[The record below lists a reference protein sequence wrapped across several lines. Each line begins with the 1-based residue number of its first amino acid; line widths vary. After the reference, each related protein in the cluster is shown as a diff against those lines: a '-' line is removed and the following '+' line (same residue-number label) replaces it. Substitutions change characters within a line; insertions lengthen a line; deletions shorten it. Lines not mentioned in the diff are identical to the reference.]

1 MPKERRLAAPPEIKL
16 PSLELESTGTGLLG
30 MFTRGP
36 AMERNAARQAY
47 RDAVALGMD
56 PAEAARL
63 YGPQIMG
70 PGFVPPPTQAQ
81 RQAEHGAFYQSLARE
96 MFPAPET
103 REVPTGAYQ
112 VEPVLGPQGQR
123 LETEVFAPRQYEPV
137 PEAPGPFQ
145 GPFTATPTGE
155 PIPTYRQVG
164 PALQPYRR
172 EPIERQRVLEPEVRP
187 EIFQPPTPTHA
198 QLLATRPP
206 SQVAMFEQAYPELL
220 KRRQEAEEQQALAA
234 LGPAAAPGAPAAPP
248 AAPAPGAP
256 PAVEGAAP
264 AALSPTARVEAAY
277 EPVLQRLRANPRV
290 LVSETGKNYLERYR
304 KDQEAAEKAE
314 EAQAK
319 RATAGQVQAF
329 QGVAQRRAEAAET
342 AGDLDQATYWRGV
355 AANPT
360 QYLPQEKER
369 AERAEKAEA
378 TRQRRDI
385 FGQMADAETDPQ
397 RKQVYRLAQVDQKT
411 AEEVGQMLAQSGKPV
426 ELKGQMYR
434 YVQTPEGGLAL
445 ERLPGGPPEEAE
457 RPTVIEGQA
466 FRTVM
471 TPEGPRLTPY
481 PGAPTPKAKPWYG
494 LSRPEAEAIR
504 RDPSRSPEERRIAGE
519 VADALQTG
527 AERAAAAAVAPVGAA
542 GVKWTAQ
549 EAEDISQSLAT
560 IKSLGELRQ
569 MVTAR
574 PELVGGPGGLYAKG
588 RRVGEVLGVKS
599 PEFQKIRAKSQVVA
613 SGLRRAMSGLAVVA
627 HEGEYLKWIPD
638 PLTQSGP
645 ELLANLEATEENTRR
660 LLEYRVR
667 IRQGDPTLPLLAT
680 PEGNKVL
687 GPPGTPGAAPAAPG
701 RAGGAPPTGGAVTPV
716 PGGGTLRRL
725 PD

>member
-1 MPKERRLAAPPEIKL
+1 MPKERGKWLQPVEQPRVPALG
-16 PSLELESTGTGLLG
+16 LESTGTGLLG
-30 MFTRGP
+30 LFTRGP
-36 AMERNAARQAY
+36 AEERNAARQAY

-70 PGFVPPPTQAQ
+70 PGFVPPKTPTE
-81 RQAEHGAFYQSLARE
+81 RQAEQGAFYQSLARE

-123 LETEVFAPRQYEPV
+123 LETEFFAPRQYEPV
-137 PEAPGPFQ
+137 PEEPGPFQ

-155 PIPTYRQVG
+155 PIPTSRQIG

-187 EIFQPPTPTHA
+187 AIFQPPAPTYA

-206 SQVAMFEQAYPELL
+206 SQVGMFEQAYPELL
-220 KRRQEAEEQQALAA
+220 KRRQEAEEQQALEA
-234 LGPAAAPGAPAAPP
+234 LGPAAAPGAPAALPVAPTPTAP
-248 AAPAPGAP
+248 AAI
-256 PAVEGAAP
+256 EGAAP

-290 LVSETGKNYLERYR
+290 LVSKTGESYLERYR

-329 QGVAQRRAEAAET
+329 QGVAQRRAEAAEA

-369 AERAEKAEA
+369 AERAEKADA
-378 TRQRRDI
+378 NRQRREI

-397 RKQVYRLAQVDQKT
+397 RKQLYRLAQVDQKT
-411 AEEVGQMLAQSGKPV
+411 AEEVGQMLAKSGEPV
-426 ELKGQMYR
+426 KLKDQMYR
-434 YVQTPEGGLAL
+434 YVRTPEGGLAL
-445 ERLPGGPPEEAE
+445 ERLPGGPPEEPE
-457 RPTVIEGQA
+457 KPIIIEGQA
-466 FRTVM
+466 FRM
-471 TPEGPRLTPY
+471 GRTPEGAPQLVAI
-481 PGAPTPKAKPWYG
+481 PGGPPPKAPKPWYEG
-494 LSRPEAEAIR
+494 MTRAELEVMAN
-504 RDPSRSPEERRIAGE
+504 DPSQPQDRRAIARKA
-519 VADALQTG
+519 ADALQTG
-527 AERAAAAAVAPVGAA
+527 AEKAAAAGVAPVGAA

-574 PELVGGPGGLYAKG
+574 PDLVGGPKGLYAKG
-588 RRVGEVLGVKS
+588 QRVGEVLGVGS
-599 PEFQKIRAKSQVVA
+599 PEFKKIRSKAQVVA

-627 HEGEYLKWIPD
+627 HEDEYLQWIPN

-645 ELLANLEATEENTRR
+645 ELLANIEATEENTRR

-680 PEGNKVL
+680 PEGDRPL
-687 GPPGTPGAAPAAPG
+687 GEAAAPA
-701 RAGGAPPTGGAVTPV
+701 RSGGAPPTGRTVIPV
-716 PGGGTLRRL
+716 PGGGTLRKL

>member
-1 MPKERRLAAPPEIKL
+1 L
-16 PSLELESTGTGLLG
+16 P
-30 MFTRGP
+30 
-36 AMERNAARQAY
+36 Q
-47 RDAVALGMD
+47 
-56 PAEAARL
+56 
-63 YGPQIMG
+63 
-70 PGFVPPPTQAQ
+70 
-81 RQAEHGAFYQSLARE
+81 
-96 MFPAPET
+96 
-103 REVPTGAYQ
+103 
-112 VEPVLGPQGQR
+112 
-123 LETEVFAPRQYEPV
+123 
-137 PEAPGPFQ
+137 FQ
-145 GPFTATPTGE
+145 H
-155 PIPTYRQVG
+155 Q
-164 PALQPYRR
+164 
-172 EPIERQRVLEPEVRP
+172 
-187 EIFQPPTPTHA
+187 QPP
-198 QLLATRPP
+198 QLIR
-206 SQVAMFEQAYPELL
+206 VV
-220 KRRQEAEEQQALAA
+220 
-234 LGPAAAPGAPAAPP
+234 AAAG
-248 AAPAPGAP
+248 
-256 PAVEGAAP
+256 EGAAP

-290 LVSETGKNYLERYR
+290 LVSTTGKNYLDRVE
-304 KDQEAAEKAE
+304 KEQEVAQKQE
-314 EAQAK
+314 EALAK
-319 RATAGQVQAF
+319 RDKAQADRDFRANMTARAAQA
-329 QGVAQRRAEAAET
+329 RA
-342 AGDLDQATYWRGV
+342 AGDVEGESRYLDM
-355 AANPT
+355 AARPEDYRPIT
-360 QYLPQEKER
+360 EKET
-369 AERAEKAEA
+369 ERAEKADA
-378 TRQRRDI
+378 NRQRREI

-397 RKQVYRLAQVDQKT
+397 RKQLYRLAQVDQKT
-411 AEEVGQMLAQSGKPV
+411 AEEVGEMLAQSGKPV

-434 YVQTPEGGLAL
+434 YVRTPDGGLAL

-457 RPTVIEGQA
+457 KPTVIEGHA

-481 PGAPTPKAKPWYG
+481 PGAPMPKAKPWYDG

-527 AERAAAAAVAPVGAA
+527 AEKAAAAAVAPVGAA

-588 RRVGEVLGVKS
+588 RRVGEVLGLKS

-680 PEGNKVL
+680 PEGDRVL
-687 GPPGTPGAAPAAPG
+687 GPPGTPGPAPARSPCP
-701 RAGGAPPTGGAVTPV
+701 APP
-716 PGGGTLRRL
+716 R
-725 PD
+725 